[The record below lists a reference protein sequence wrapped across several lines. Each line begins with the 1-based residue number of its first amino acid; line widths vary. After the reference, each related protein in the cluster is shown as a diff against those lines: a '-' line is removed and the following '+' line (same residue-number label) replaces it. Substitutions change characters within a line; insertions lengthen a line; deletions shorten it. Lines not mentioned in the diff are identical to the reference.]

1 MLRIRPSVKSSGAQ
15 CLCDEVRSNQR
26 ATSIND
32 PGCIVPSSDRDC
44 FTESPMQIIRVRETK
59 RLSAVDD
66 NGVLDTGIEFTVGRT
81 AG

>member
-1 MLRIRPSVKSSGAQ
+1 MLRIRPSVKSSGPQ
-15 CLCDEVRSNQR
+15 CLCDEVRFNQR
-26 ATSIND
+26 ATGIND
-32 PGCIVPSSDRDC
+32 PGCIVPSSERRC
-44 FTESPMQIIRVRETK
+44 LAESPMQIIRVRETK

>member
-1 MLRIRPSVKSSGAQ
+1 M
-15 CLCDEVRSNQR
+15 
-26 ATSIND
+26 
-32 PGCIVPSSDRDC
+32 VPSSERRC
-44 FTESPMQIIRVRETK
+44 FAENPTQIIRVRETK